1 VQTLYGAL
9 VGGPDKSDK
18 YTDSRTNYVQNEVT
32 IDYNA
37 GFTGALAGLLESG
50 VASWKTC
57 KELPPSGGASVLG
70 EDLPLITDNGFLV
83 GSGGSKSKNGAAP
96 AAAGLGGAL
105 AALLAALAAL
115 LLAR

>member
-1 VQTLYGAL
+1 

-37 GFTGALAGLLESG
+37 GFTGALAGLAESG
-50 VASWKTC
+50 VASWKAC
-57 KELPPSGGASVLG
+57 KDLPPSGGASALM
-70 EDLPLITDNGFLV
+70 EDMTLISDNGFIV
-83 GSGGSKSKNGAAP
+83 GSSSGGGGSRGKNGAAP